1 MAGRHFEEWQVGDRV
16 SHALTRT
23 VTETDNLLIS
33 AALMPLA
40 IASNFLG
47 FWLVQRIPT
56 GPFYRITYAL
66 MFLISAALLAQ
77 GVMGLLRSGAIFGA

>member
-1 MAGRHFEEWQVGDRV
+1 
-16 SHALTRT
+16 
-23 VTETDNLLIS
+23 
-33 AALMPLA
+33 MPLA

-56 GPFYRITYAL
+56 EPFYRITYAL

-77 GVMGLLRSGAIFGA
+77 GVMGLLRG